1 MCHSQWRRPIAYTDA
16 YSHGDSYTY
25 SYSNGNSNSYGQTD
39 AYTADRTDSKASSD
53 SAAATVT
60 FNTT

>member
-25 SYSNGNSNSYGQTD
+25 SYSNGNSN
-39 AYTADRTDSKASSD
+39 ASSD